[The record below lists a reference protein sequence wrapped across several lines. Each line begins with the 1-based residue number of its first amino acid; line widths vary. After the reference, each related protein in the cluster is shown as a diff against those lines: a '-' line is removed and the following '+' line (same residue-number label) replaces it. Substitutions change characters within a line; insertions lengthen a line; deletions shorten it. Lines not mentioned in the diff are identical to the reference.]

1 MGCKLSKVK
10 TEEWHVDKQR
20 RNLSGRK
27 PPNGNGDAA
36 SDDGDIPPFVPADE
50 LLQWYDAR
58 IEDARKTFFGSA
70 AALDKPLG
78 TASSQTGAHSNKNK
92 NGSADA
98 AGKHGVLTLYQ
109 VAPVNHVIGQGYFS
123 KVTLADMVVHMTTA
137 DALVKGGIEAHLN
150 CCRDGTHRV
159 PPGKT
164 VTKAP
169 TATLYTSPKYLI
181 ACKEYTL
188 TESSASYI
196 HNQLRK
202 EVQQLT
208 RLTYS
213 PRLLKVLQMEPVYN
227 DSKSAG
233 SETNT
238 RSKFLEGMS
247 FYSSGGTGSI
257 KHSLNIGGQAASVCS
272 CHETPVKVRIYMEY
286 ARYGTLRNVLLN
298 ETPCKFGKLYMHE
311 LTVRAYLS
319 EVLMAL
325 AFLHENNVVHS
336 DLCAKNIY
344 ISNHLCDVYATCFP
358 AYIADI
364 PAGRFAKVP
373 AAWVRRVLALMDP
386 ECMQP
391 QYDPGD
397 GRVPNDSI
405 MTHLGVIYTAENSV
419 MQSPGDAEVS
429 VTAPPIV
436 VEGGQGQQFQAVS
449 PGNPAAAAVAAAE
462 AAGEGGNNNNGRN
475 QNNIADEN
483 EGEEDRCH
491 WMDLEVK
498 MFLQENAYTED
509 DNIPLPSPLSSVEEA
524 DVFNSPTLDGVTIVR
539 NGSFARSAPQVSP
552 PPVFSFAALSG
563 ESSHNLLKPSS
574 GSAFNNDVSLVPL
587 GVESQMH
594 ANIDSSGSG
603 CVTSEMPTH
612 PPKKRLSVRRPR
624 KPLIKLGH
632 YGLIRS
638 ILVGDHS
645 ETVHKLGRVSHM
657 APEIAR
663 GGPFAPASDIYA
675 FAMTFIELTTPN
687 GGVFADLR
695 PADME
700 LPRTR
705 QEKSEYDAAWLKN
718 IKRYLL
724 RNDNVV
730 PLPSQLS
737 EECKAM
743 LRLCLQYDP
752 ARRPT
757 AVELLQSKYF
767 LLGHWVN
774 VATKDGNM
782 EAPWCHTNYEAAA
795 EAAGLPR
802 LPSDM
807 GIYTAASL
815 LNLGT
820 LPRKTSAKHG

>member
-1 MGCKLSKVK
+1 MGCKQSKMK
-10 TEEWHVDKQR
+10 AEEWHLHKQR
-20 RNLSGRK
+20 RKLSGRK
-27 PPNGNGDAA
+27 PPTGNEDDA
-36 SDDGDIPPFVPADE
+36 SDGGDIPPFVPADD

-70 AALDKPLG
+70 TALDKPLG
-78 TASSQTGAHSNKNK
+78 TASSQAGVHGNKNK

-123 KVTLADMVVHMTTA
+123 KVTLADMVVHITTA

-150 CCRDGTHRV
+150 CCRDGTHRA
-159 PPGKT
+159 PLRTT

-169 TATLYTSPKYLI
+169 TTTLYTSPKYLI

-188 TESSASYI
+188 AENSASYI

-227 DSKSAG
+227 DPKSAG
-233 SETNT
+233 SEAST
-238 RSKFLEGMS
+238 RSKFLEGIS
-247 FYSSGGTGSI
+247 FYSSVGTGSA
-257 KHSLNIGGQAASVCS
+257 KHNLNIGGQAASACN
-272 CHETPVKVRIYMEY
+272 CHETPAKVRIYMEY

-311 LTVRAYLS
+311 LTVRAYLR

-344 ISNHLCDVYATCFP
+344 ISNHLNDVYATCFP

-391 QYDPGD
+391 QYDSGD

-405 MTHLGVIYTAENSV
+405 MTHLGVIYTAENSA

-436 VEGGQGQQFQAVS
+436 VEGGQGQQFQAAS
-449 PGNPAAAAVAAAE
+449 PGNPAAAAAAA
-462 AAGEGGNNNNGRN
+462 AGNNNNSRN
-475 QNNIADEN
+475 QNNNADEN
-483 EGEEDRCH
+483 EGEEDRCR

-509 DNIPLPSPLSSVEEA
+509 DNIPLPSPLSGVEETE
-524 DVFNSPTLDGVTIVR
+524 VFNSPTLDGVTIVR
-539 NGSFARSAPQVSP
+539 NGSFARSTQHLSP
-552 PPVFSFAALSG
+552 APVFPFPVLPG
-563 ESSHNLLKPSS
+563 ESSHNLVKPSY
-574 GSAFNNDVSLVPL
+574 GGAFNKDVSLVPL
-587 GVESQMH
+587 GVEGRMH
-594 ANIDSSGSG
+594 AQIDSSGNG
-603 CVTSEMPTH
+603 CVMSEMPMH

-632 YGLIRS
+632 YGRIRS
-638 ILVGDHS
+638 IIVGNQS
-645 ETVHKLGRVSHM
+645 EAVHRLGRVTHM

-663 GGPFAPASDIYA
+663 GGSFAPASDIYA

-687 GGVFADLR
+687 GGVFGDLR
-695 PADME
+695 PANME

-705 QEKSEYDAAWLKN
+705 QEKNEYDAAWLKN
-718 IKRYLL
+718 VKRYLL

-774 VATKDGNM
+774 VATKDGNI

-807 GIYTAASL
+807 GLYTAAS
-815 LNLGT
+815 
-820 LPRKTSAKHG
+820 